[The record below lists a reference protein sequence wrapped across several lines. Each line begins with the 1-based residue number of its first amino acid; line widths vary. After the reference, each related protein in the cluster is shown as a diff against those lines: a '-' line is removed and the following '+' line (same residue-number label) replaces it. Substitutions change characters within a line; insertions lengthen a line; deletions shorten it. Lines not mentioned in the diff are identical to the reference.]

1 MLTVLLMV
9 VGLMV
14 VADLVMELVGDLSD
28 IAEEMGE
35 DGQ

>member
-1 MLTVLLMV
+1 MLTVL
-9 VGLMV
+9 LMV